1 MMITIIVCGC
11 LVFGPNSLQNS
22 SLAPQVCALWFSSRW
37 CISRQPDKDDLD
49 PAKAASAVVR
59 PEPTHVEL
67 LGVDPLVRAG
77 EGGGQGG
84 QAEQRGEGEEE
95 HGELREAG
103 HWSLTGQGFVQ
114 YTLYTVLS
122 SVYFE
127 TSLIY
132 H

>member
-1 MMITIIVCGC
+1 MMIMMIVCGC

-95 HGELREAG
+95 HGELRQRLVTG
-103 HWSLTGQGFVQ
+103 HSLARDLFSIHCIQSYLQ
-114 YTLYTVLS
+114 CTLKL
-122 SVYFE
+122 
-127 TSLIY
+127 L
-132 H
+132 